1 MRHAFVLAW
10 RHLAFHKGRTALL
23 VVAIA
28 LVAFLPLAVRR
39 LVEAGSTALRAR
51 AASTPLVIGAR
62 GSELDLVVAGLYFAK
77 PTPREI
83 RYGELA
89 RLADS
94 DALAIPLH
102 AGFTAR
108 GIPIVGTSLEYFD
121 MRGLR
126 VADGR
131 TFALLGE
138 CVLGARAAERVARD
152 PGKLVTD
159 AADPYNLAGT
169 IPIVLR
175 PVGTLAETGT
185 ADDDAIF
192 VDIKTAWT
200 IAGIGHGHQEAG
212 AIRDPNDLIG
222 TVPGPDGGH
231 VITSERL
238 RHAEEIT
245 PENVSSFHFHGD
257 PETFPMHAIVVVP
270 RTEKAAT
277 LLQGS
282 FQRRDEPLQIV
293 RPIEALE
300 RLLREILRIER
311 LLHVIL
317 VAVAIVTATVVVVV
331 FALSVKLRRDELTTM
346 VRLGA
351 ARGTVA
357 LLVGAELVLIL
368 ILAAAL
374 TTVGLAITTAF
385 ERTVERA
392 MIGG

>member
-1 MRHAFVLAW
+1 MTHAFALAW
-10 RHLAFHKGRTALL
+10 RHLAYHKGRTALL

-62 GSELDLVVAGLYFAK
+62 GSELDLVVASLYFAK
-77 PTPREI
+77 PTPREF
-83 RYGELA
+83 RHGELA
-89 RLADS
+89 RLNES
-94 DALAIPLH
+94 DVVAIPLH
-102 AGFTAR
+102 TGFTAR
-108 GIPIVGTSLEYFD
+108 GIPVVGTTLDYFD
-121 MRGLR
+121 ARALH
-126 VADGR
+126 VAEGR
-131 TFALLGE
+131 AFALLGE
-138 CVLGARAAERVARD
+138 CVLGARAAARLARD

-159 AADPYNLAGT
+159 AADPYSLAGT
-169 IPIVLR
+169 IPLVLR

-192 VDIKTAWT
+192 VDLKTAWT
-200 IAGIGHGHQEAG
+200 VAGIGHGHQEAS
-212 AIRDPNDLIG
+212 AIEDPNDLIG
-222 TVPGPDGGH
+222 TVPAPGGEH
-231 VITSERL
+231 VVTSERL

-257 PETFPMHAIVVVP
+257 PDTFPVHAIIAVP

-293 RPIEALE
+293 RPIDALE

-311 LLHVIL
+311 LLHAIL
-317 VAVAIVTATVVVVV
+317 VAVAIVTATVVIVV

-368 ILAAAL
+368 VLAAAL
-374 TTVGLAITTAF
+374 TAVGLAITSAF
-385 ERTVERA
+385 ERSVERA